1 MLATDDWRLTTNF
14 MNRAQK
20 QAWIEATNE
29 QVKDSGIVLVA
40 HYKGMTVAE
49 MTDLRANVRKV
60 GAGFKVT
67 KNLLAKRAVGG
78 TTYEKIAHLFKGPT
92 AIAYS
97 KDPVAAAKALS
108 EFNKRNDKLQLVGG
122 AFGETILDKKAIN
135 QLATLPSLDELR
147 AKIIAILQTPATRIA
162 GVLQAPASQL
172 ARVVGAYAKKDAA

>member
-1 MLATDDWRLTTNF
+1 MAKS
-14 MNRAQK
+14 RAQK
-20 QAWIEATNE
+20 QAWIEDVNATAKNA
-29 QVKDSGIVLVA
+29 GIMLVA

-49 MTDLRANVRKV
+49 ISDLRVQVRKA

-67 KNLLAKRAVGG
+67 KNKLATRAVAG
-78 TTYEKIAHLFKGPT
+78 TSYEKIVHLFKGPT

-97 KDPVAAAKALS
+97 ADPVAAAKALS

-122 AFGETILDKKAIN
+122 AFGDTMLDKAAIN

-162 GVLQAPASQL
+162 GVLQAPAAQL
-172 ARVVGAYAKKDAA
+172 ARVFSAYAAKEA